1 VPMRLRPRRAEA
13 PSLRLLGDSAAWNV
27 SFSGK
32 SVAAA
37 YQEVGYHP
45 NNGNAYALRHR
56 EHISARI
63 SELLAERAAQN
74 AQATAKAVEELAI
87 TREWVLGKLK
97 ENAIKALKVEGGSP
111 VANRALELLGKELGM
126 FIDRAE
132 VTQTNEF
139 SGMDLE
145 QMRRELVERARRLG
159 LDRHLTGLL
168 EGPDRADDR
177 RDDGDGELN

>member
-1 VPMRLRPRRAEA
+1 
-13 PSLRLLGDSAAWNV
+13 
-27 SFSGK
+27 
-32 SVAAA
+32 VATA
-37 YQEVGYHP
+37 YQEAGYHP

-56 EHISARI
+56 EDISARVN
-63 SELLAERAAQN
+63 ELLAERAAQH
-74 AQATAKAVEELAI
+74 AQASARAVEELAI
-87 TREWVLGKLK
+87 TKEWVLGKLK
-97 ENAIKALKVEGGSP
+97 ENAINALKVEGGSP

-159 LDRHLTGLL
+159 LDRHLAGLL

-177 RDDGDGELN
+177 RDNGDGELN

>member
-1 VPMRLRPRRAEA
+1 
-13 PSLRLLGDSAAWNV
+13 
-27 SFSGK
+27 
-32 SVAAA
+32 
-37 YQEVGYHP
+37 
-45 NNGNAYALRHR
+45 
-56 EHISARI
+56 
-63 SELLAERAAQN
+63 
-74 AQATAKAVEELAI
+74 
-87 TREWVLGKLK
+87 
-97 ENAIKALKVEGGSP
+97 LKVEGGSP

-159 LDRHLTGLL
+159 LDRHLAGLL